1 MARFLWGRFI
11 SSLATLLLII
21 TITFILMHS
30 IPGGPFAGE
39 KAVAPEV
46 IRNME
51 RHYHL
56 GDPLGWQYVDY
67 LKKIVRLDFG
77 PSFKYPDRSVND
89 LIREGFPVSALI
101 GLIAVL
107 VALALGIPAGIL
119 SALKHSQWQD
129 NLVMLVAVAGVSVPG
144 FIVATLLQYV
154 FSYKLQWLP
163 AALWGTPAHLI
174 LPVLAL
180 SALPLAFFARLVR
193 SSMLEVLSQDYIRTA
208 RSKGLGEAAM
218 IIRHA
223 LKNALIPLI
232 TVLGPVLANLLT
244 GTFVIERIF
253 AIPGLGNYFVNSIY
267 NRDYFVI
274 LGLTVFYAMLL
285 LVLNFLVDIAYALI
299 DPRIKLVR
307 KESY

>member
-1 MARFLWGRFI
+1 MWGRII

-21 TITFILMHS
+21 TITFILMHN

-46 IRNME
+46 ARNIE
-51 RHYHL
+51 KHYHL
-56 GDPLGWQYVDY
+56 DEPLGWQYIDY
-67 LKKIVRLDFG
+67 LKKIIRLDFG
-77 PSFKYPDRSVND
+77 PSFKYPDRTVNE
-89 LIREGFPVSALI
+89 LIREGFPVSASL

-107 VALALGIPAGIL
+107 VALAFGVPAGVL
-119 SALKHSQWQD
+119 SALKHTRWQD
-129 NLVMLVAVAGVSVPG
+129 NLVMLAAIFGVSVPG
-144 FIVATLLQYV
+144 FILAALLQYL

-163 AALWGTPAHLI
+163 AALWGTPAHLV

-180 SALPLAFFARLVR
+180 SALPMAFFARLVR
-193 SSMLEVLSQDYIRTA
+193 SGMLEVLAQDYIRTA
-208 RSKGLGEAAM
+208 RSKGLSEAGV
-218 IIRHA
+218 ILRHA
-223 LKNALIPLI
+223 LKNALIPLV

-285 LVLNFLVDIAYALI
+285 LVINMIVDIGYMFI
-299 DPRIKLVR
+299 DPRIKLMR
-307 KESY
+307 KESSS

>member
-1 MARFLWGRFI
+1 MARFFCDRFI

-21 TITFILMHS
+21 TLTFILMHA
-30 IPGGPFAGE
+30 IPGGPFSGE
-39 KAVAPEV
+39 KAVSPE
-46 IRNME
+46 IQRNLE
-51 RHYHL
+51 KHYHL
-56 GDPLGWQYVDY
+56 DRPLWRQYMEY
-67 LKKIVRLDFG
+67 LQGVTRLDFG
-77 PSFKYPDRSVND
+77 PSYQYSDRSVND
-89 LIREGFPVSALI
+89 LIKDGFPVSASI

-119 SALKHSQWQD
+119 SALKHTRWQD
-129 NLVMLVAVAGVSVPG
+129 NMVMLAAIIGVSMPS
-144 FIVATLLQYV
+144 FIVATLLQYI

-208 RSKGLGEAAM
+208 RSKGLSEAA
-218 IIRHA
+218 IILKHA
-223 LKNALIPLI
+223 LKNSLIPLI
-232 TVLGPVLANLLT
+232 TVLGPMLANLLT

-285 LVLNFLVDIAYALI
+285 LALNLLVDFVYAVI
-299 DPRIKLVR
+299 DPRINLVR
-307 KESY
+307 KES